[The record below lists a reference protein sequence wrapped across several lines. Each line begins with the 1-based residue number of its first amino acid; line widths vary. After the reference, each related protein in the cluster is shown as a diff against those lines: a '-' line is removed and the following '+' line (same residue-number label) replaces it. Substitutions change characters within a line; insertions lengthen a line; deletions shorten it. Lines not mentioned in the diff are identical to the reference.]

1 LLSDNQYVS
10 PDDQIPNKRLNIFDT
25 SRDEADQTSQ
35 MEPNSLY
42 YLEHN
47 NSQAKGFNKPIQA
60 KFKLG
65 DKSGIG
71 GLNASNLGH
80 SVFRDNSI
88 LNFTNLNMSK
98 NTALRGAGDRSRFQD
113 PPS

>member
-1 LLSDNQYVS
+1 MLKDPKVVKDDDKSNRSLLSDNQYVS

-25 SRDEADQTSQ
+25 SRDETDL
-35 MEPNSLY
+35 EPNSLY

-47 NSQAKGFNKPIQA
+47 NSQAKGFNKQIQT
-60 KFKLG
+60 KFKPG

-80 SVFRDNSI
+80 SIFRDS
-88 LNFTNLNMSK
+88 S
-98 NTALRGAGDRSRFQD
+98 
-113 PPS
+113 

>member
-1 LLSDNQYVS
+1 VS

-25 SRDEADQTSQ
+25 SRDDGDQTSH

-47 NSQAKGFNKPIQA
+47 NSMAKGFNKPIGG
-60 KFKLG
+60 KFKGG

-80 SVFRDNSI
+80 SIFRDTS
-88 LNFTNLNMSK
+88 
-98 NTALRGAGDRSRFQD
+98 
-113 PPS
+113 